1 MKEIIVILYIQ
12 MFLLSLFL
20 VFEGYA
26 LYKNSKR
33 KAMTRRR
40 WARIKVPNEKMITC
54 KVMYPDSLAA
64 DREFLINDINMGG
77 ISFFSDQKIENIFL
91 KLNVKF
97 PFTTF
102 KEAGIVW
109 GKVVYCN
116 KVPDTEKYKVGI
128 SYTKR
133 VKKN

>member
-1 MKEIIVILYIQ
+1 MKEIIVVLYIQ

-20 VFEGYA
+20 VLEGYS
-26 LYKNSKR
+26 LYRNSKL

-54 KVMYPDSLAA
+54 KVLYPDSIAG

-77 ISFFSDQKIENIFL
+77 ISFFSNQKIDNIFL

-116 KVPDTEKYKVGI
+116 KIPESEKYKVGI
-128 SYTKR
+128 SYTRK
-133 VKKN
+133 VKKE

>member
-1 MKEIIVILYIQ
+1 MILFIQ
-12 MFLLSLFL
+12 MLLLSLFL
-20 VFEGYA
+20 VLEGYA
-26 LYKNSKR
+26 LYINSKR

-54 KVMYPDSLAA
+54 KVLYPDSFPANK
-64 DREFLINDINMGG
+64 EFLINDINMGG

-102 KEAGIVW
+102 REAGIVW

-116 KVPDTEKYKVGI
+116 KVPDIEKYKVGI
-128 SYTKR
+128 SYTKKI
-133 VKKN
+133 KKD